1 MPRVVHRACPL
12 CEATCGLQI
21 TVEGDEITDIR
32 GDRDDP
38 FSQGYV
44 CPKGVALGELHADPD
59 RLRTPLR
66 KVGDGW
72 EEMEWEAAL
81 DLAAERILAAQRD
94 HGRDSVAMYLGNPNV
109 HNLGAL
115 MYGPEVIRALRTK
128 NRYSATS
135 ADQLPHMLVAH
146 WMFGHQLLMPIPDI
160 DRTDFLLIL
169 GANPAASNGSIM
181 TAPAMGTRLKA
192 IRARGGRVV
201 LVDPRRTETAR
212 LVDTHH
218 FIKPGTDALLLASLL
233 AVIFEEGLDDAGRV
247 GAFTDGLDAVKA
259 AVAPYRPE
267 RTAQATGLPAET
279 VRVLARD
286 IAGAETAC
294 VYGRMGASVQK
305 HGVTCQWL
313 CQVLNLVTGNLDSP
327 GGAMFTTPA
336 VDPMGRLK
344 LVGRGGH
351 NRWKSRVRG
360 LPEVGGELPVA
371 ALAEEITTPGEGQ
384 IKVLL
389 TVAGNPVLSTPDG
402 GALDKALDHLDFMV
416 CIDPYLNATTRKA
429 DLILPP
435 CSPLERDHYDIVFNA
450 LAVRNVAKWSP
461 RVFEPGADRRD
472 DWQILAGMHVRLS
485 KGLRAKARAKARAWA
500 GPRRLLDIAL
510 RAGPEGGGFAIWK
523 GLTLDKLAAETH
535 GMDLGPLQSVL
546 PGRLKTRDRRIQAAP
561 PAVLEDMGRL
571 EQLLGAR
578 LPEGYDLQLIGRRH
592 LRSNNSWMHNAPRL
606 MKGKQ
611 RCTLLVH
618 PDDAAARG
626 LSDGGLAEIR
636 SRVGAVTVPVEVSD
650 TVMPGVVSLPHGFG
664 HGRQGVK
671 LSVASAHAGVSIND
685 LTDAQEVDGVG
696 GTAVLNGTP
705 VVVRAAG

>member
-12 CEATCGLQI
+12 CEATCGLRI
-21 TVEGDEITDIR
+21 TVDGESITDIR

-38 FSQGYV
+38 FSKGYV

-59 RLRTPLR
+59 RLKVPLR
-66 KVGDGW
+66 RVGDGW

-81 DLAAERILAAQRD
+81 DLAAEKIRATRRD
-94 HGRDSVAMYLGNPNV
+94 HGPDSLAIYLGNPNV

-115 MYGPEVIRALRTK
+115 MFAPEVLRTVRTR

-146 WMFGHQLLMPIPDI
+146 WMFGHQLLMPVPDI
-160 DRTDFLLIL
+160 DHTDFMLIL

-212 LVDTHH
+212 LVDEHH

-233 AVIFEEGLDDAGRV
+233 DVVFDEGLEATGRLGV
-247 GAFTDGLDAVKA
+247 HTDGLDAVRAGVA
-259 AVAPYRPE
+259 AFPPE
-267 RTAQATGLPAET
+267 RTAAATGLPAET
-279 VRVLARD
+279 VRALARE
-286 IAGAETAC
+286 IAGARTAC

-313 CQVLNLVTGNLDSP
+313 CQVLNLVTGNLDRP
-327 GGAMFTTPA
+327 GGAMFSTPA

-344 LVGRGGH
+344 LAGRGGH
-351 NRWKSRVRG
+351 GRWKSRVRG
-360 LPEVGGELPVA
+360 LPEVGGELPCAV
-371 ALAEEITTPGEGQ
+371 LAEEIDTPGEGQ

-389 TVAGNPVLSTPDG
+389 TIAGNPVLSTPDG
-402 GALDKALDHLDFMV
+402 GALERALPKLDFMIS
-416 CIDPYLNATTRKA
+416 IDPYLNATTRNA

-435 CSPLERDHYDIVFNA
+435 VSPLERDHYDVVFNA

-461 RVFEPGADRRD
+461 RVFEPGPGRLD
-472 DWQILAGMHVRLS
+472 DWQILSGLHVRLAR
-485 KGLRAKARAKARAWA
+485 GARARARARARAWA

-510 RAGPEGGGFAIWK
+510 RAGPHGGGLALWS
-523 GLTLDKLAAETH
+523 GLTLDKLAAAEH
-535 GMDLGPLQSVL
+535 GLDLGPLEPVM
-546 PGRLKTRDRRIQAAP
+546 PARLMTRDGRIQAAP
-561 PAVLEDMGRL
+561 PALLEDLPRL
-571 EQLLGAR
+571 AALLEAR
-578 LPEGYDLQLIGRRH
+578 LPDGYDLQLIGRRH
-592 LRSNNSWMHNAPRL
+592 LRSNNSWMHNTPRL
-606 MKGKQ
+606 MKGRP

-626 LSDGGLAEIR
+626 LTDGGTAEVR
-636 SRVGAVTVPVEVSD
+636 SRVGSVLVPVEVSD

-685 LTDAQEVDGVG
+685 LTDAQQVDGVG

-705 VVVRAAG
+705 VVVKAAG

>member
-12 CEATCGLQI
+12 CEAVCGLRI
-21 TVEGDEITDIR
+21 TVEGDAVVDIR
-32 GDRDDP
+32 GDREDP
-38 FSQGYV
+38 FSKGYV

-59 RLRTPLR
+59 RLTRPMR

-81 DLAAERILAAQRD
+81 DLAAEKLRAAQRD
-94 HGRDSVAMYLGNPNV
+94 HGRDSVAVYLGNPNV

-115 MYGPEVIRALRTK
+115 MFGPEILRALRTK

-146 WMFGHQLLMPIPDI
+146 WMFGHQLLMPVPDI

-212 LVDTHH
+212 LVDAHH

-233 AVIFEEGLDDAGRV
+233 AVVFEEGLDEVGRV
-247 GAFTDGLDAVKA
+247 AAFTDGLDAVRG
-259 AVAPYRPE
+259 AVAAYPPE
-267 RTAQATGLPAET
+267 RTADATGLPAET
-279 VRVLARD
+279 VRALARE

-294 VYGRMGASVQK
+294 VYGRLGASVQK

-313 CQVLNLVTGNLDSP
+313 CQILNLVTGNLDRP

-351 NRWKSRVRG
+351 GRWRSRVRG
-360 LPEVGGELPVA
+360 LPEVGGELPCAV
-371 ALAEEITTPGEGQ
+371 LAEEIDTPGEGQ
-384 IKVLL
+384 IKALI

-402 GALDKALDHLDFMV
+402 GALERALPKLDFMI
-416 CIDPYLNATTRKA
+416 CIDPYLNATTRNA

-435 CSPLERDHYDIVFNA
+435 VSPLERDHYDIVFNA

-461 RVFEPGADRRD
+461 RVFEPGPDRLD
-472 DWQILAGMHVRLS
+472 DWQILAGLH
-485 KGLRAKARAKARAWA
+485 LRMTDGVAARARSRARAWA

-510 RAGPEGGGFAIWK
+510 RAGPHGGGMALWS
-523 GLTLDKLAAETH
+523 GLTVDKLAAAEH
-535 GMDLGPLQSVL
+535 GLDLGPLEPVL
-546 PGRLKTRDRRIQAAP
+546 PARLMTGDGRIQAAP
-561 PAVLEDMGRL
+561 PAVLEDLSRL
-571 EQLLGAR
+571 DGLLEAR

-592 LRSNNSWMHNAPRL
+592 LRSNNSWMHNTPRL
-606 MKGKQ
+606 MKGKP

-626 LSDGGLAEIR
+626 LVDGGTAEVR
-636 SRVGAVTVPVEVSD
+636 SRVGAVMVPVEVSD

-664 HGRQGVK
+664 HGRQGVR

-705 VVVRAAG
+705 VVVRAAV

>member
-12 CEATCGLQI
+12 CEATCGLRI
-21 TVEGDEITDIR
+21 TVDGDAITDIR

-38 FSQGYV
+38 FSKGYV

-59 RLRTPLR
+59 RLTRPLR

-72 EEMEWEAAL
+72 EEMDWEAAL
-81 DLAAERILAAQRD
+81 DLAAEKVQAAQRD
-94 HGRDSVAMYLGNPNV
+94 HGQDSVAIYLGNPNV

-115 MYGPEVIRALRTK
+115 MFGPEVLRTVRTK

-135 ADQLPHMLVAH
+135 ADQLPHMLIAH
-146 WMFGHQLLMPIPDI
+146 WMFGHQLLMPVPDI

-212 LVDTHH
+212 LVDEHH

-233 AVIFEEGLDDAGRV
+233 AVVFEEGLGSPGRL
-247 GAFTDGLDAVKA
+247 AAHTDGLDAVRAGVA
-259 AVAPYRPE
+259 AFPPE
-267 RTAQATGLPAET
+267 RTAAATGLPAET
-279 VRVLARD
+279 VRALARE

-313 CQVLNLVTGNLDSP
+313 CQVLNVVTGNLDRP
-327 GGAMFTTPA
+327 GGAMFSTPA

-351 NRWKSRVRG
+351 GRWKSRVRG
-360 LPEVGGELPVA
+360 LPEVGGELPCAV
-371 ALAEEITTPGEGQ
+371 LAEEIDTPGEGQ
-384 IKVLL
+384 IKVLM

-402 GALDKALDHLDFMV
+402 GALERALPKLDFMI
-416 CIDPYLNATTRKA
+416 CIDPYLNATTRNA

-435 CSPLERDHYDIVFNA
+435 VSPLERDHYDVVFNA

-461 RVFEPGADRRD
+461 RVFEPGPERLD
-472 DWQILAGMHVRLS
+472 DWQILAGLHIRLS
-485 KGLRAKARAKARAWA
+485 KGVRARARARARAWA

-510 RAGPEGGGFAIWK
+510 RAGPHGGGLAMWS
-523 GLTLDKLAAETH
+523 GLTLDKLAAAEH
-535 GMDLGPLQSVL
+535 GMDLGPLEPVL
-546 PGRLKTRDRRIQAAP
+546 PGRLMTSDGRINAAP
-561 PAVLEDMGRL
+561 PAVLEDLPRL
-571 EQLLGAR
+571 EALLEAR

-592 LRSNNSWMHNAPRL
+592 LRSNNSWMHNTPRL
-606 MKGKQ
+606 MKGKP

-626 LSDGGLAEIR
+626 LVHGGTAEVR
-636 SRVGAVTVPVEVSD
+636 SRVGAVLVPVEVSD
-650 TVMPGVVSLPHGFG
+650 TVMRGVVSLPHGFG

-705 VVVRAAG
+705 VVVKAAG

>member
-12 CEATCGLQI
+12 CEATCGLRI

-32 GDRDDP
+32 GDREDP

-59 RLRTPLR
+59 RLAKPLR
-66 KVGDGW
+66 KVGEAW

-81 DLAAERILAAQRD
+81 DLAAEKIQAAQRD
-94 HGRDSVAMYLGNPNV
+94 HGRDSVAIYLGNPNV

-115 MYGPEVIRALRTK
+115 MFGPEVIRALRTK

-146 WMFGHQLLMPIPDI
+146 WMFGHQLLMPVPDI

-201 LVDPRRTETAR
+201 LIDPRRTETAR
-212 LVDTHH
+212 LVDAHH

-233 AVIFEEGLDDAGRV
+233 AVVFEEGLDDPGRLGV
-247 GAFTDGLDAVKA
+247 HTDGLDAVRA
-259 AVAPYRPE
+259 GVSAYPPE
-267 RTAQATGLPAET
+267 RTAAATGLPAET
-279 VRVLARD
+279 VRGLARALAAAD
-286 IAGAETAC
+286 SGA
-294 VYGRMGASVQK
+294 VYGRLGASVQK

-313 CQVLNLVTGNLDSP
+313 SQVLNLVTGNLDRP

-344 LVGRGGH
+344 LAGRGGH
-351 NRWKSRVRG
+351 GRWTSRVRG
-360 LPEVGGELPVA
+360 LPEVGGELPCA
-371 ALAEEITTPGEGQ
+371 ALAEEIDTPGEGQ

-402 GALDKALDHLDFMV
+402 PALERALPKLDFMI
-416 CIDPYLNATTRKA
+416 CIDPYLNATTRNA

-435 CSPLERDHYDIVFNA
+435 VSPLERDHYDVVFNT

-461 RVFEPGADRRD
+461 RVFEPGPDRLD
-472 DWQILAGMHVRLS
+472 DWQILAGLHVRLS
-485 KGLRAKARAKARAWA
+485 RGTRAKARAKARAWA
-500 GPRRLLDIAL
+500 GPRRLLDLAL
-510 RAGPEGGGFAIWK
+510 RAGPHGGGMALWS
-523 GLTLDKLAAETH
+523 GLTLDKLAAAEH
-535 GMDLGPLQSVL
+535 GLDLGPLEPVL
-546 PGRLKTRDRRIQAAP
+546 PERLQTRDGRIQAAP
-561 PAVLEDMGRL
+561 PPVLEDLARL
-571 EQLLGAR
+571 ETLLGAR

-592 LRSNNSWMHNAPRL
+592 LRSNNSWMHNTPRL
-606 MKGKQ
+606 MKGKP

-626 LSDGGLAEIR
+626 LVHGGTAEVR
-636 SRVGAVTVPVEVSD
+636 SRVGAVLVPVEVSD

-664 HGRQGVK
+664 HGRQGVR